1 MKLIPSLIA
10 LNMIVLTL
18 TLNFGIMSILGL
30 STLLLLIRQKPKLKK
45 PKAFYSISIA
55 CMILLSLINLI
66 IFGKPV
72 LFAIAISMAIINFFA
87 VRNLQ
92 LNEKP
97 QTLEYETPSQTLQDR
112 TRMKM
117 LEMEMLLPLGYA
129 KSSVQDRTEMEMLL
143 PLGYAK
149 SSFSYR
155 ALSKLTN
162 EELKTLNKEIKTL
175 QEKCKDLNEIYKK
188 VEDEISHRNLN
199 DKKVEDELSH
209 RNLNDMNLISNNYFT
224 KAEIEKIKEIMPSI
238 ESKLI
243 ESINQLTGEKPIKER
258 VHYLP
263 RMTKLDIEATLKELD
278 KYFRQKKNYQS
289 PHSA

>member
-10 LNMIVLTL
+10 LTMIVLTL

-30 STLLLLIRQKPKLKK
+30 STLLLMIRQKPKLKN

-72 LFAIAISMAIINFFA
+72 LFAIAISMVIINFFA

-92 LNEKP
+92 LNEKTNP
-97 QTLEYETPSQTLQDR
+97 QILEYATPSQTLQDR
-112 TRMKM
+112 TK
-117 LEMEMLLPLGYA
+117 
-129 KSSVQDRTEMEMLL
+129 MEMLL

-155 ALSKLTN
+155 ALSRLTN
-162 EELKTLNKEIKTL
+162 EELKNL
-175 QEKCKDLNEIYKK
+175 QEKCKDLTEIYLKI
-188 VEDEISHRNLN
+188 ENEISH
-199 DKKVEDELSH
+199 K
-209 RNLNDMNLISNNYFT
+209 NLNDMNLIPNNYFT
-224 KAEIEKIKEIMPSI
+224 KAEIEKIKEIMPRI
-238 ESKLI
+238 ELI
-243 ESINQLTGEKPIKER
+243 ESINQLSGKIPIEER
-258 VHYLP
+258 VLYLP
-263 RMTKLDIEATLKELD
+263 RMTKPDIEATLKALD
-278 KYFRQKKNYQS
+278 EYFRQETNYQS

>member
-155 ALSKLTN
+155 ALSKLKN
-162 EELKTLNKEIKTL
+162 EELKTLHEKLKTL
-175 QEKCKDLNEIYKK
+175 KEKCKDLNEIYKK

-199 DKKVEDELSH
+199 D
-209 RNLNDMNLISNNYFT
+209 MNLIPNNYFT